1 MRSRKTWR
9 TGLLLVVVAGLLA
22 ASELK
27 GAPRLTVQNPTALY
41 LLAQYKLA
49 VGDTG
54 SGLELLDR
62 ALAGRESLP
71 SHTDVGNSIGA
82 CIGVATP

>member
-9 TGLLLVVVAGLLA
+9 AGLLVVLIAGLLT
-22 ASELK
+22 ASELN
-27 GAPRLTVQNPTALY
+27 GAPRVTVQNPTALY

-49 VGDTG
+49 MGDTA
-54 SGLELLDR
+54 SGLQLIDR

>member
-9 TGLLLVVVAGLLA
+9 AGLLVMLVAGLLT

-27 GAPRLTVQNPTALY
+27 GAPRVTIQNPTALY

-49 VGDTG
+49 VGDTS

-62 ALAGRESLP
+62 ALAGRDPLP
-71 SHTDVGNSIGA
+71 VHPEALSA
-82 CIGVATP
+82 CNLALRVPAP

>member
-9 TGLLLVVVAGLLA
+9 TGLLLVLVAGLLT

-27 GAPRLTVQNPTALY
+27 GAPRVKVQNPTALY
-41 LLAQYKLA
+41 LLAEYKA
-49 VGDTG
+49 AMGDAG

-71 SHTDVGNSIGA
+71 AHTNTLSA
-82 CIGVATP
+82 CNVSLVVAAP

>member
-9 TGLLLVVVAGLLA
+9 TGLLLVLMAGLLTV
-22 ASELK
+22 SELK
-27 GAPRLTVQNPTALY
+27 GAPRVTIQNPTALY
-41 LLAQYKLA
+41 LLAEYKLA

-62 ALAGRESLP
+62 ALEGRESSI
-71 SHTDVGNSIGA
+71 SHPDNVMISKTCPALV
-82 CIGVATP
+82 VP

>member
-1 MRSRKTWR
+1 MKSFKTWR
-9 TGLLLVVVAGLLA
+9 TGLLVVLMAGLLTI
-22 ASELK
+22 SELK
-27 GAPRLTVQNPTALY
+27 GAPRVTIQNPTALY
-41 LLAQYKLA
+41 LLAEYKLA
-49 VGDTG
+49 MGDAG

>member
-9 TGLLLVVVAGLLA
+9 TGLLVMLVAGLLA

-27 GAPRLTVQNPTALY
+27 GAPRVTIQNPTALY

-49 VGDTG
+49 VGDAG
-54 SGLELLDR
+54 SGLEMLDR
-62 ALAGRESLP
+62 ALAGRDPLP
-71 SHTDVGNSIGA
+71 ARSDALSA
-82 CIGVATP
+82 CNLAVRVPTP